1 MFNRKFNIQ
10 NDFSFLN
17 YFENFIMPKI
27 NEANWKTKEDKKI
40 VKNYIRKIF
49 DNQWKQE
56 RKKQI

>member
-10 NDFSFLN
+10 NDFIFLN

-56 RKKQI
+56 RKKQQ